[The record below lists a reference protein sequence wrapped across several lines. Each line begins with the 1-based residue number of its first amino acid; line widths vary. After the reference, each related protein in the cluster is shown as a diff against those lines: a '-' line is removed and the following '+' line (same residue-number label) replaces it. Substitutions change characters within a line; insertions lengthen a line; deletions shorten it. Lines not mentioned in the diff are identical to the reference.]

1 MVDGSINPQPGAV
14 GSGGPSS
21 KVKRKI
27 DMASKLTGQDAAAP
41 TKRQRV
47 SRACDQC
54 RTGREKC
61 DGIQPTCFTCA
72 SSNRPCS
79 YTANPKKR
87 GIQPGYIRTLEL
99 TLAWTFMNVQGSED
113 TLRAMLMVEGGSD
126 AAVVSGR
133 DAEGSYKLHKR
144 WSRST
149 VCKQIERL
157 LSGSDSPDD
166 KVAEDDARAAK
177 EVDLS
182 GPATQH
188 RDWHSPPTS
197 EGIPAPLARTTTRKQ
212 STRASVV
219 SDRHKVGVVP
229 SMQTPSIPN
238 TPVSTC
244 LRLPPNL
251 WRLFDIYFAFTH
263 CWLPIAE
270 KHDVLRTS
278 YSYPEHGLDIS
289 AESPCSG
296 DHAEL
301 WSVLALASYQDSGA
315 SNGHNSDRRY
325 ADLNRMYETAR
336 SLIPSERRAHAIG
349 HVKALLLLAMID
361 LGGQRWSAAWLLVGH
376 ASRIAVDIE
385 LHLDQGS
392 NGRVSTST
400 RRKHVF
406 LACFILDTIISSQLG
421 RLPYLRQEDIFAAG
435 LLNEDGLEEW
445 QPWEGC
451 NGFQPDQPPQE
462 RSARSPSHMLSTFN
476 QLVKLLGIL
485 NHRTVTGAT
494 GPDVGLQEPELELR
508 GWTATLP
515 AHCKLRTRRTEIPHT
530 PQLLFLHLVYACVA
544 TMCGF
549 HQGQPL
555 TAKQSI
561 SDLLDQYTSTYTSAA
576 IPPVSMSLIAMTGL
590 SDRSSTRD
598 SDVDNETMT
607 HLTVMEKVWGAGDVY
622 EASPT
627 TLLEHTNGTP
637 RVKGI
642 ANLPGTQQDCINTN
656 SIGTMSDTV
665 PPIGHQL
672 PPANATTPIS
682 ISSNLSP
689 LAMAHYQAQME
700 PSKALP
706 NAMQGIQTLGSNL
719 AAAPA
724 NMRMAI
730 PLQKASDLQ
739 ILGNQPDYHQAYV
752 PTNNLFQFESGF
764 PDQDA
769 TDSVDMD
776 GLFDELAS
784 LDGAERVDNQPQ
796 FMQNLGFAPDADLSA
811 FFGSDY
817 TQFDPLLT
825 AYIQNGS
832 VGQQLDVQ
840 SRPFDGG

>member
-166 KVAEDDARAAK
+166 KVAEDDARASK
-177 EVDLS
+177 EVDLP

-197 EGIPAPLARTTTRKQ
+197 EGIPAPL
-212 STRASVV
+212 
-219 SDRHKVGVVP
+219 
-229 SMQTPSIPN
+229 
-238 TPVSTC
+238 
-244 LRLPPNL
+244 
-251 WRLFDIYFAFTH
+251 
-263 CWLPIAE
+263 
-270 KHDVLRTS
+270 
-278 YSYPEHGLDIS
+278 
-289 AESPCSG
+289 ESPCSG

-315 SNGHNSDRRY
+315 SNGHSSDRRY

-421 RLPYLRQEDIFAAG
+421 RLPYLRQEDVFAAG

-576 IPPVSMSLIAMTGL
+576 IPPVFMSLIAMTGL

-607 HLTVMEKVWGAGDVY
+607 HLTAMEKVWGAGDVY

-656 SIGTMSDTV
+656 SIGTMSDTA